1 MSKVL
6 TARAV
11 EATKPDPKK
20 RREVPDGGLPGL
32 YLVVQISGSKGWAV
46 RYRHNGKPRKLTLGK
61 YPLLSLAEARDKA
74 RDVLAAAGAGDDPAA
89 EKRTRRGADTV
100 EALVADFM
108 ARYGSKKKSGAET
121 QRIFERDVLPVWGDR
136 KAEDITRRDVIDLLD
151 RIVDRG
157 APYMANRV
165 LAAIRKL
172 YSWAVSRD
180 RLQGSPCAGVKPPM
194 AERARDRI
202 LTDDEVRWFWQ
213 ATGEIG
219 FPFGPLFRLLL
230 LTGQRRDEVGQMRW
244 AELDGASWSIPGSRT
259 KNGEPQLVHLSD
271 PVLVALASM
280 PRIKG
285 SRFAFTT
292 NGETAVSGFSR
303 AKARLDNRMAE
314 LAGTEVPHWKLHDL
328 RRTASSG
335 MARCGVDLVVAEKAL
350 NHISGSLG
358 GIAGVY
364 NRYTYAD
371 EMRRAWEAWAAL
383 LVEIVGEDGG
393 AVVPF
398 IEAEK

>member
-1 MSKVL
+1 MSKAL
-6 TARAV
+6 TAKAV
-11 EATKPDPKK
+11 DAAKPDPKK
-20 RREVPDGGLPGL
+20 RREIPDGRLSGL
-32 YLVVQISGSKGWAV
+32 YLIVQPSGAKVWAA
-46 RYRHNGKPRKLTLGK
+46 RYRYNGRPRKLTLGK
-61 YPLLSLAEARDKA
+61 YPLLSLSEARDKA
-74 RDVLAAAGAGDDPAA
+74 REVLAEVDIGNDPAVD
-89 EKRTRRGADTV
+89 KRARSDADTV
-100 EALVADFM
+100 AVLIADFM

-136 KAEDITRRDVIDLLD
+136 RAEDITRRNVIDLLD
-151 RIVDRG
+151 GIVDRG

-165 LAAIRKL
+165 LAAVRKM
-172 YSWAVSRD
+172 YNWAASRD
-180 RLQGSPCAGVKPPM
+180 RLQASPCTGVKPPM

-213 ATGEIG
+213 ATGEMG

-259 KNGEPQLVHLSD
+259 KNGEPQHVHLSD
-271 PVLVALASM
+271 PALVELAAM

-303 AKARLDNRMAE
+303 AKARLDSRMAE
-314 LAGTEVPHWKLHDL
+314 LAGAEIPHWKLHDL

-364 NRYTYAD
+364 NRFAYVD
-371 EMRRAWEAWAAL
+371 EMRRAWEAWAK
-383 LVEIVGEDGG
+383 LVQEITRDAPG
-393 AVVPF
+393 AVVPLRGVP
-398 IEAEK
+398 